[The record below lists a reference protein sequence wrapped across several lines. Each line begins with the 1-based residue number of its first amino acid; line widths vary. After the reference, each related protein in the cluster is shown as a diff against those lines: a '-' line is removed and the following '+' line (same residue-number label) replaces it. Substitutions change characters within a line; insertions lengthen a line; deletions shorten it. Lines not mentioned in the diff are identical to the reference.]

1 MNFPLGAIV
10 NYYFN
15 YHCAW
20 SKVWQS
26 SWLLYVLLLLVWFLY
41 QNTLSVYTI
50 KTEDG
55 IPSYL
60 FPLPIFMIF
69 LSGSKFIGTVLFLLS
84 SLVCSTGQVWINGGN
99 VCMRIRSISTPLL
112 CYFVTLLFSP
122 LHQSGKDLSLLLKL
136 SKVGALTTADGK
148 SFQ

>member
-10 NYYFN
+10 NYYVN

-26 SWLLYVLLLLVWFLY
+26 SWLLYVPLLLVWFLY

-84 SLVCSTGQVWINGGN
+84 SSVSSTGQVWINGGN
-99 VCMRIRSISTPLL
+99 VCTRIRSISTPMS
-112 CYFVTLLFSP
+112 YFVLVKRVSTFLKVLFRSMTDI
-122 LHQSGKDLSLLLKL
+122 QKNVCSKL
-136 SKVGALTTADGK
+136 IFRIWKV
-148 SFQ
+148 